1 MQKDLLTWS
10 YLDLEKNILLIS
22 LFKTL
27 EILIMSYLFYI
38 EMYWAHQIY
47 VLIKTTYEPLRT
59 YIENCKI
66 YAMLPKRVRI
76 R

>member
-27 EILIMSYLFYI
+27 EILTNTEKNEEILS
-38 EMYWAHQIY
+38 
-47 VLIKTTYEPLRT
+47 T
-59 YIENCKI
+59 
-66 YAMLPKRVRI
+66 
-76 R
+76 